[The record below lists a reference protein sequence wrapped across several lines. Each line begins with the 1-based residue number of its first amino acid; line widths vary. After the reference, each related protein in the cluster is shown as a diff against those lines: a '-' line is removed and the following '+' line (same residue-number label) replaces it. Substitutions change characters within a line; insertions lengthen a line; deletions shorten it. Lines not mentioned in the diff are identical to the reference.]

1 MLNWGSTETWLVYA
15 CVGFVIVNY
24 SALPSIMCASHS
36 CTTFGPLA
44 ALFMSMRVWLAQ
56 ELEIQAFCAFE
67 GSAKQTDFE
76 SCCMILVHHG
86 QVLVNGR
93 KLMTVQ

>member
-1 MLNWGSTETWLVYA
+1 MI
-15 CVGFVIVNY
+15 VICPAPSVLLTA
-24 SALPSIMCASHS
+24 ALHCI
-36 CTTFGPLA
+36 TLGPLV

-67 GSAKQTDFE
+67 GSAKQTYLE
-76 SCCMILVHHG
+76 SCCIVLLHHG

-93 KLMTVQ
+93 KLMTIQKEATVGVI